1 MGLFKLQIQHKR
13 SDLPVLQYAVGVFMY
28 SGKRLVQKAFR
39 HKIWLIK
46 IILKKVEENKKKGL
60 QKGENFDIITYVAE
74 KDGVKTEN
82 LEKVF
87 KKL

>member
-1 MGLFKLQIQHKR
+1 MPFKYKGT
-13 SDLPVLQYAVGVFMY
+13 DLPVLQYTLGVFMY
-28 SGKRLVQKAFR
+28 SCKRLVQKTFR
-39 HKIWLIK
+39 NKIQQIK
-46 IILKKVEENKKKGL
+46 SLLKKVEEIKKKGL
-60 QKGENFDIITYVAE
+60 QKGEEFDIISYVAE